1 MSNAAPVVNK
11 PVNPLLARYLLQLA
25 THPLRTKAVTSGTL
39 SFLQEILGSNLAGV
53 SVARPSKDASAI
65 AHILATARIDSKAV
79 KMGAYGAFIAA
90 PMSHYLV
97 GTLQKMFAGKTS
109 AAAKVAQILASNIF
123 VAPIQTIVFLAS
135 MAVINGAKSLEEI
148 KRTVKGG
155 FMSVVRITWVVSP
168 LTMVIA
174 QNFIPVELW
183 VLFFNFVTFALGTYF
198 NTKIKLL
205 RIAAA
210 KKAEREAKEQTQ
222 KAQEQ
227 PSA

>member
-1 MSNAAPVVNK
+1 M
-11 PVNPLLARYLLQLA
+11 LARYLLQLA
-25 THPLRTKAVTSGTL
+25 THPLRTKAATSGTL

-53 SVARPSKDASAI
+53 PIIRPSKDASVI
-65 AHILATARIDSKAV
+65 AHILAAARIDSKSV

-90 PMSHYLV
+90 PISHYLV

-109 AAAKVAQILASNIF
+109 ASARVAQILASNIF

-155 FMSVVRITWVVSP
+155 FSSVIRITWVVSP

-183 VLFFNFVTFALGTYF
+183 VPFFNFVTFALGTYF

-210 KKAEREAKEQTQ
+210 KKAERELKEQAD

-227 PSA
+227 PPA